1 MDDYNGFSHNWKPSD
16 ENQHPYTYSWYQQ
29 LTNYTDNQQHNAEWS
44 ESMLKLI
51 DYMIDMMPS
60 YPDADEII
68 AKIQSNIK

>member
-1 MDDYNGFSHNWKPSD
+1 
-16 ENQHPYTYSWYQQ
+16 
-29 LTNYTDNQQHNAEWS
+29 
-44 ESMLKLI
+44 LI